1 MPEERFVCPVKN
13 CGRRF
18 PDESKLTEHVKRRH
32 KSWFTWNLIAIEVI
46 KQNNVNIIIFFYLI
60 CWMSKFFA
68 EGNISDEEENS
79 NQSDNENK
87 DGKQPSYQ
95 YVSQGLFRIFWMK
108 DGAMKRE

>member
-1 MPEERFVCPVKN
+1 
-13 CGRRF
+13 
-18 PDESKLTEHVKRRH
+18 
-32 KSWFTWNLIAIEVI
+32 
-46 KQNNVNIIIFFYLI
+46 
-60 CWMSKFFA
+60 MSKFFA